1 MSYLACCPKYRMQ
14 NAFKEWLLNAW
25 VTWNGSKVFEKHA
38 VAREVQM
45 TSVVKTSSLAKDIS
59 VSLENSFSFSVPCE
73 DWGCGSKSNSLA
85 NFE

>member
-1 MSYLACCPKYRMQ
+1 MQ

-25 VTWNGSKVFEKHA
+25 VTWDDSKAFEKHA
-38 VAREVQM
+38 AAQEVQM
-45 TSVVKTSSLAKDIS
+45 TSVVKTSSLEKGFSA
-59 VSLENSFSFSVPCE
+59 SLKNGFSFSVPCE